1 MAVEREQV
9 DNPFAAG
16 SCSVPRVMRGEN
28 GQWSVEFRLDFYIRL
43 NDGRE
48 IRVSD
53 RHVIVR
59 ASEQRGRRPRPVR
72 PSPDLRQVEYVDDF
86 ELCAD
91 CPPVGYPTDKTR
103 CAECPRL
110 ETGTA
115 PRAPTTCGYCSYE
128 EADGELIEQCAKCKA
143 AAIENNNLK
152 DIEIER
158 LRAATEQGR
167 CEAITTPRH
176 YAEPHRCPFEAKEG
190 ERFCGT
196 HLRASVNRSAD

>member
-16 SCSVPRVMRGEN
+16 SCSVPRVMRGAN
-28 GQWSVEFRLDFYIRL
+28 GEWSVEFRLDFYIRL

-53 RHVIVR
+53 RHVSVK
-59 ASEQRGRRPRPVR
+59 ASEQRGRKPRPVR
-72 PSPDLRQVEYVDDF
+72 PSQDLRVVEYVDDF

-110 ETGTA
+110 ETSVTPQPCPCDA
-115 PRAPTTCGYCSYE
+115 PYREGYECMN
-128 EADGELIEQCAKCKA
+128 GFLQPQFQCR
-143 AAIENNNLK
+143 
-152 DIEIER
+152 R
-158 LRAATEQGR
+158 L
-167 CEAITTPRH
+167 
-176 YAEPHRCPFEAKEG
+176 
-190 ERFCGT
+190 
-196 HLRASVNRSAD
+196 NRRVE